1 MEKREPSFVPE
12 WLRSSGNGS
21 GVGSKNHIQS
31 SSARSDNNKSRNPR
45 TETDVDSVRSPFLD
59 RSSSTDARRRF
70 SNGSTKNAYRNFNV
84 QRRGKDRRM
93 EKDRPTYK
101 DPWHRDSCFPFS
113 TFLDGRNQ
121 EQLRRSNSMTTRK
134 HDYHLAQGFSMGFK
148 NPTSSKDFPRLKT
161 EERNEGGSDAVRI
174 SSPGL
179 SLAVESLSVDDDSG
193 MTAGEGRTSAPAE
206 VPNVIKKSG
215 SDSDITSN
223 TLMGQTR
230 NMAEALLQPPRTG
243 TFPQGYSMIKRL
255 EDQALKLI
263 PVVPSAPKGSVSK
276 TKPMVRSGAIGLAS
290 FRNTHQQS
298 SIRLGNLPSNSGS
311 QIKPDTTKKMVV
323 LKPAVKESASPRSTN
338 NSLAAAAASQMIA
351 APSAPSTSSAQ
362 STNNPRELKGAS
374 VNMPAEKKLSLAQ
387 TQSRNAFFSTLKKK
401 ETSTNISTSSC
412 TISKELVASDPSSV
426 ERDDMVM
433 ERVEKVSERVSVFE
447 STDLPDEEEAE
458 FLKSLGWDENNTE
471 VEALT
476 DEEIRAFYEQHKEVK
491 PSLMQT
497 LPIIKEATED
507 ATLNSLYTTNKLGWD
522 ENNTEVEAL
531 TDEEIR
537 AFYEQHKEV
546 KPSLMQTLPIIKE
559 ATEDAT
565 LNS

>member
-1 MEKREPSFVPE
+1 MEKREPSLVPE
-12 WLRSSGNGS
+12 WLRSTGNGS
-21 GVGSKNHIQS
+21 SVGSKNHILS
-31 SSARSDNNKSRNPR
+31 SSARSDSSLLLNNNSKTRNPR
-45 TETDVDSVRSPFLD
+45 TKATDVDSPPFLD
-59 RSSSTDARRRF
+59 RSCSTNSRR
-70 SNGSTKNAYRNFNV
+70 GSTKNAYSNFNV
-84 QRRGKDRRM
+84 QRSNRDKDRSSR
-93 EKDRPTYK
+93 ESYIDH
-101 DPWHRDSCFPFS
+101 PWDHDTSFPFGS
-113 TFLDGRNQ
+113 FLN
-121 EQLRRSNSMTTRK
+121 EVQLRRSNSMTSRK
-134 HDYHLAQGFSMGFK
+134 QDDHPGFSLGFK
-148 NPTSSKDFPRLKT
+148 DGRSIFNRNGILPPAQSS
-161 EERNEGGSDAVRI
+161 ERNQDVVRI
-174 SSPGL
+174 SSPCL
-179 SLAVESLSVDDDSG
+179 SPAVVGGNSSL
-193 MTAGEGRTSAPAE
+193 TPGEHWTSALAE
-206 VPNVIKKSG
+206 VPIVIDKSASDPVAANVA
-215 SDSDITSN
+215 
-223 TLMGQTR
+223 TLTGQTR

-243 TFPQGYSMIKRL
+243 TPPQESSKIQRL
-255 EDQALKLI
+255 EDRALKLI
-263 PVVPSAPKGSVSK
+263 PVLPSTPKGSVLSSSDKSK
-276 TKPMVRSGAIGLAS
+276 NKPMPRSGEIGPAS
-290 FRNTHQQS
+290 FRNTHQHS
-298 SIRLGNLPSNSGS
+298 SIRLGNLPSNAGG

-507 ATLNSLYTTNKLGWD
+507 ATLNS
-522 ENNTEVEAL
+522 
-531 TDEEIR
+531 
-537 AFYEQHKEV
+537 
-546 KPSLMQTLPIIKE
+546 
-559 ATEDAT
+559 
-565 LNS
+565 